1 MLLTQSRPGQPG
13 VWPVSRI
20 SSANLAH
27 WSESGCFPWLAAL
40 ECPLEVTGGRPALQI
55 VVCCFRQFVVFV
67 PALASAPFGIP
78 ATAFW
83 IYVCA
88 SLLFIIGLIKIF
100 GELPQEHGVGK
111 VMPFGRLFFAIPM
124 AVFGSEHFT
133 LTANVATLVPRW
145 IPAHT
150 FWVYLVGVAF
160 ICAALSIATLVQAR
174 LAAAL
179 VGMTLLIFVF
189 VMDLPAVVANPGN
202 RFFWALALRQ
212 LAFSGGAFALA
223 MWLGSTRPREA
234 LRQSGPALWT
244 AARAAIPRFFVGLA
258 SLFYGGQ
265 HLLHP
270 EYVPGVPLQKLTPE
284 WIPGRI
290 FLSYFVGVILI
301 LAGVCLLVNKK
312 ARTAATSLG
321 LTILLTVLWIYL
333 PMLLAA
339 PTDVVALN
347 FFFDTLL
354 FCGAILLLANS
365 IDKEPAVARI

>member
-1 MLLTQSRPGQPG
+1 LCCFQQFVLVVLL
-13 VWPVSRI
+13 
-20 SSANLAH
+20 
-27 WSESGCFPWLAAL
+27 LAA
-40 ECPLEVTGGRPALQI
+40 
-55 VVCCFRQFVVFV
+55 
-67 PALASAPFGIP
+67 APFGIP
-78 ATAFW
+78 GTAFW

-88 SLLFIIGLIKIF
+88 SLLFIVGLMKIF
-100 GELPQEHGVGK
+100 NELPREHGVDK
-111 VMPFGRLFFAIPM
+111 IMPFGRLFFAIPM

-133 LTANVATLVPRW
+133 ATAGIATLVPRW

-150 FWVYLVGVAF
+150 FWVYLVGLAF
-160 ICAALSIATLVQAR
+160 LCAALSIAVLVQAR

-189 VMDLPAVVANPGN
+189 VMDMPAAVANPHN

-212 LAFSGGAFALA
+212 LAFSGGAFAFA
-223 MWLGSTRPREA
+223 MSPRSTRPR
-234 LRQSGPALWT
+234 QPSPAQPT
-244 AARAAIPRFFVGLA
+244 AARVAIPRLFVGVP
-258 SLFYGGQ
+258 SLFYGVE

-270 EYVPGVPLQKLTPE
+270 AFVPGIPLKKLTPE

-290 FLSYFVGVILI
+290 FLSCFVGMILI

-312 ARTAATSLG
+312 TRMAATSLG

-347 FFFDTLL
+347 YFFDTLL
-354 FCGAILLLANS
+354 FSGAILLLANAT
-365 IDKEPAVARI
+365 DKEPPVARTYANQNAHGVRQN

>member
-1 MLLTQSRPGQPG
+1 
-13 VWPVSRI
+13 
-20 SSANLAH
+20 
-27 WSESGCFPWLAAL
+27 
-40 ECPLEVTGGRPALQI
+40 LQI
-55 VVCCFRQFVVFV
+55 VVCSFQHFVVVV
-67 PALASAPFGIP
+67 PALAFAPFGIP
-78 ATAFW
+78 ATVFW

-88 SLLFIIGLIKIF
+88 LVLFIIGLIKIL
-100 GELPQEHGVGK
+100 GELRQEHGVNK
-111 VMPFGRLFFAIPM
+111 VMPVGRLFFAIPL

-133 LTANVATLVPRW
+133 LTASIATLVPSW

-150 FWVYLVGVAF
+150 FWVYLVGLAF
-160 ICAALSIATLVQAR
+160 LCAALSISVLVKERLAR

-189 VMDLPAVVANPGN
+189 VMDLPAVFANPGN
-202 RFFWALALRQ
+202 RFYWALALRQ
-212 LAFSGGAFALA
+212 LAFSGGAFAFA
-223 MWLGSTRPREA
+223 MCPWSTRPRQAWRQLWPA
-234 LRQSGPALWT
+234 LRT
-244 AARAAIPRFFVGLA
+244 AATDAWPAIPRFFVGIP
-258 SLFYGGQ
+258 SLFYGVE

-365 IDKEPAVARI
+365 IDKEPAVARPSTREAGVSVKPGV

>member
-1 MLLTQSRPGQPG
+1 
-13 VWPVSRI
+13 
-20 SSANLAH
+20 
-27 WSESGCFPWLAAL
+27 
-40 ECPLEVTGGRPALQI
+40 LQI
-55 VVCCFRQFVVFV
+55 VVRSFQQFVVV
-67 PALASAPFGIP
+67 APALGFAPFGIP
-78 ATAFW
+78 APVFW

-88 SLLFIIGLIKIF
+88 LVILIIGLIKIL
-100 GELPQEHGVGK
+100 GELRQVHGVDK
-111 VMPFGRLFFAIPM
+111 VMPFGRLFFAIPL

-133 LTANVATLVPRW
+133 FTANVAALVPRW

-160 ICAALSIATLVQAR
+160 LGAAISIAILVQAR

-179 VGMTLLIFVF
+179 VGMTLLIFVI
-189 VMDLPAVVANPGN
+189 VMDLPAVIANPGN

-212 LAFSGGAFALA
+212 LAFSGGAFAFA
-223 MWLGSTRPREA
+223 MSLWTTRSTPLRPPSSPA
-234 LRQSGPALWT
+234 LRTAVWT
-244 AARAAIPRFFVGLA
+244 AIPRFFVGLA
-258 SLFYGGQ
+258 SLFYGVE

-301 LAGVCLLVNKK
+301 LAGVCLLMNKK
-312 ARTAATSLG
+312 ARTAATALG
-321 LTILLTVLWIYL
+321 LTILLTMFWIYL

-339 PTDVVALN
+339 PTDLVALN

-354 FCGAILLLANS
+354 FCGTILLLANS
-365 IDKEPAVARI
+365 IDKEPARI

>member
-1 MLLTQSRPGQPG
+1 M
-13 VWPVSRI
+13 I
-20 SSANLAH
+20 
-27 WSESGCFPWLAAL
+27 
-40 ECPLEVTGGRPALQI
+40 
-55 VVCCFRQFVVFV
+55 
-67 PALASAPFGIP
+67 SAPFGIP
-78 ATAFW
+78 PIVFW

-88 SLLFIIGLIKIF
+88 LLLFITGLIKIF
-100 GELPQEHGVGK
+100 GELPQEHGVDK
-111 VMPFGRLFFAIPM
+111 IMPFGRLFFAIPL

-133 LTANVATLVPRW
+133 LTANIAALVPSW
-145 IPAHT
+145 IPAAT
-150 FWVYLVGVAF
+150 FWVYLVGLAF
-160 ICAALSIATLVQAR
+160 LGAALSITVLVKERLAR
-174 LAAAL
+174 LAVAL

-212 LAFSGGAFALA
+212 LAFSGGAFAFA
-223 MWLGSTRPREA
+223 TWAGSTRPRQA
-234 LRQSGPALWT
+234 LRQSGPALRT
-244 AARAAIPRFFVGLA
+244 AATAVWPAIPRFFVGLP
-258 SLFYGGQ
+258 SLFYGVE

-333 PMLLAA
+333 PMLLAT
-339 PTDVVALN
+339 PPDLVALN

-354 FCGAILLLANS
+354 FCGAVLLLANS
-365 IDKEPAVARI
+365 LDKEPAVART